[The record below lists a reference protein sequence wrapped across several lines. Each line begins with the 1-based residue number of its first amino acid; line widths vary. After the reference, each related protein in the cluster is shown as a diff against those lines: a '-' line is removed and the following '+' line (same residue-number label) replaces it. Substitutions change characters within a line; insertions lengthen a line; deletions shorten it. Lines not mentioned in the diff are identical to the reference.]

1 MGPMA
6 DAGDAMMIKK
16 YKVITSPT
24 TDCINF
30 KKKKKKK
37 IISKH
42 LKQLN
47 KLHFTRLA
55 EQAFQQHWL

>member
-1 MGPMA
+1 MGPTA

-37 IISKH
+37 SFPNI
-42 LKQLN
+42 
-47 KLHFTRLA
+47 
-55 EQAFQQHWL
+55 